1 MIPLKKNYYMV
12 LDTET
17 ANAFDDPLVYDVG
30 FAVIDKK
37 GNIYETFSYV
47 VKEVFYGMRDVMQS
61 AYYAAKIPKYEK
73 DIVEGKRIVAPFAVI
88 RAKIVEILNKY
99 QITAVIAHNARFD
112 LNALNTTQRY
122 LTKSKYRYF
131 FPYGTQIWD
140 SLAMARTTIGKQITY
155 KIWCKERG
163 YITRNGMPRL
173 TAEVLYRF
181 ITQDETFDESH
192 TALED
197 VLIELLI
204 FVRCVRQ
211 HKKMQRTYW
220 RTA

>member
-1 MIPLKKNYYMV
+1 MPNKSYYLV
-12 LDTET
+12 IDTET
-17 ANAFDDPLVYDVG
+17 ANGLDCPLVYDVG

-47 VKEVFYGMRDVMQS
+47 VKEVFYGMRDVMQT
-61 AYYAAKIPKYEK
+61 AYYATKIPKYEE
-73 DIVEGKRIVAPFAVI
+73 DIKSGKRIVAPFAVI
-88 RAKIVEILNKY
+88 RAKVIEMLNKY
-99 QITAVIAHNARFD
+99 QITAVIAHNMRFD
-112 LNALNTTQRY
+112 YNALNNTERY

-131 FPYGTQIWD
+131 LPFNTPIWC
-140 SLAMARTTIGKQITY
+140 SLAMARTTIGRQPTY

-163 YITRNGMPRL
+163 YTTRNGMPRL

-204 FVRCVRQ
+204 FVRCIRQ

-220 RTA
+220 KVA

>member
-1 MIPLKKNYYMV
+1 MPTKNYYLV
-12 LDTET
+12 IDTET
-17 ANAFDDPLVYDVG
+17 ANGLDEPLTYDIG
-30 FAVIDKK
+30 FAVTDKK
-37 GNIYETFSYV
+37 GNIYETFSYIV
-47 VKEVFYGMRDVMQS
+47 SEVFYGMRDVMQS
-61 AYYAAKIPKYEK
+61 AYYATKIPKYEE
-73 DIVEGKRIVAPFAVI
+73 DIANGKRVVAPFAVI
-88 RAKIVEILNKY
+88 KAKVIEMLNKY

-112 LNALNTTQRY
+112 VTALNITQRY

-140 SLAMARTTIGKQITY
+140 SLAMARTTIGRQPTY
-155 KIWCKERG
+155 KMWCKERG
-163 YITRNGMPRL
+163 YITRNGMPKL

-211 HKKMQRTYW
+211 RKKMQRTYW
-220 RTA
+220 KIVNG

>member
-1 MIPLKKNYYMV
+1 MARKNYYLV
-12 LDTET
+12 IDTET
-17 ANAFDDPLVYDVG
+17 ANGLEQPLTYDIG
-30 FAVIDKK
+30 FAVTDKK

-47 VKEVFYGMRDVMQS
+47 VSEIFYGMRDVMQS

-73 DIVEGKRIVAPFAVI
+73 DIADGKRIVARFAAI
-88 RAKIVEILNKY
+88 RAKIVETLDKY

-112 LNALNTTQRY
+112 LTALNTTQRY

-155 KIWCKERG
+155 KLWCKERG
-163 YITRNGMPRL
+163 YTTKNGMPRL

-181 ITQDETFDESH
+181 ITHDETFDESH

-197 VLIELLI
+197 VLIERLI

-211 HKKMQRTYW
+211 HKPMQRTYW
-220 RTA
+220 KAA

>member
-1 MIPLKKNYYMV
+1 MPAKNYYLV
-12 LDTET
+12 IDTET
-17 ANAFDDPLVYDVG
+17 ANGLDEPLTYDIG

-37 GNIYETFSYV
+37 GNIYETFSYIV
-47 VKEVFYGMRDVMQS
+47 SEVFFGMRDVMQS
-61 AYYAAKIPKYEK
+61 AYYATKIPKYEK
-73 DIVEGKRIVAPFAVI
+73 DIAEGKRVVAPFAVI
-88 RAKIVEILNKY
+88 RAKVIEMLNKY

-112 LNALNTTQRY
+112 VTALNTTQRY

-140 SLAMARTTIGKQITY
+140 SLAMARTTIGRQPTY
-155 KIWCKERG
+155 KMWCKERG

-220 RTA
+220 STVNG